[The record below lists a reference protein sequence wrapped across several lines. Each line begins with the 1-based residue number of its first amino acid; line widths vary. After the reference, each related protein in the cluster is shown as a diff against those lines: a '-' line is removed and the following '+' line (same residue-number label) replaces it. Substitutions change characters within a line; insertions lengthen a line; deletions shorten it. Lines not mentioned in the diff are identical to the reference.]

1 VHLPEY
7 RKENQNLTLV
17 PIETGQSITMNNLF
31 FDTKQWTLKPES
43 YLELNRIVKFLEQNP
58 QVKIEIGGH
67 TDDVGSDEN
76 NQILS
81 AKRAYEVYQYFVSK
95 SVTVERL
102 LYIGYGETKPKVPN
116 TSDYNRALNRR
127 VELMIR

>member
-1 VHLPEY
+1 
-7 RKENQNLTLV
+7 
-17 PIETGQSITMNNLF
+17 M
-31 FDTKQWTLKPES
+31 
-43 YLELNRIVKFLEQNP
+43 NRIVKFLEQNP